1 MWKAWIEIPDC
12 TGCTRLPSASL
23 LQSVG
28 QVVEGRDL
36 NKPPRSAFQH
46 KRSLGLPRSLRTLKL
61 GFNIKG
67 YVGAQSQR
75 WSGGSHH
82 LFVASGLGLDLDV
95 GRLTEMGMRMKTR
108 SPTKSL
114 NTSSSRYLSFP
125 SSSGLC
131 DLAFIFIN
139 QGVQREPTR
148 PMLGPHLQLNDC
160 SLMTS
165 ICHHLTLH
173 LLSSYFI

>member
-1 MWKAWIEIPDC
+1 M
-12 TGCTRLPSASL
+12 
-23 LQSVG
+23 
-28 QVVEGRDL
+28 EGRDL

-46 KRSLGLPRSLRTLKL
+46 KRSLGLQRSLRTLRL

-95 GRLTEMGMRMKTR
+95 GRLTKMGKRMVTR
-108 SPTKSL
+108 SPTKSR

-131 DLAFIFIN
+131 DLAFFLLIK
-139 QGVQREPTR
+139 EYKER
-148 PMLGPHLQLNDC
+148 PPAPCWDL
-160 SLMTS
+160 
-165 ICHHLTLH
+165 ICN
-173 LLSSYFI
+173 